1 MSTFQRLFTEHPAS
15 VNETYL
21 QHLCSA
27 MSFGIR
33 MVVAGIACMI
43 HGLLP
48 AMFVTRG
55 SDTIRVLYDRMITNR
70 CRITTPREVATRQ
83 PAAQ

>member
-1 MSTFQRLFTEHPAS
+1 MTTLQRLFTEHPAS

-21 QHLCSA
+21 QHLRSA
-27 MSFGIR
+27 MCFGSA
-33 MVVAGIACMI
+33 MVLAGIACMI

-48 AMFVTRG
+48 AAFITRG

-70 CRITTPREVATRQ
+70 CRFDPREVATR
-83 PAAQ
+83 PPVTR

>member
-1 MSTFQRLFTEHPAS
+1 MSTLRRLFTEHPAS

-27 MSFGIR
+27 MSFGVR
-33 MVVAGIACMI
+33 MVLAGIACMI

-48 AMFVTRG
+48 ATFVTRG
-55 SDTIRVLYDRMITNR
+55 SDTVRALHDRMITNR
-70 CRITTPREVATRQ
+70 RRVTPGKVSAQQ
-83 PAAQ
+83 PASQ